1 MRESRWVTAAL
12 MTAALVVAGPAT
24 RAEASTI
31 TVDSVGQGF
40 DLNWTL
46 DLGGGNVLI
55 ADAHVLV
62 TAISSSSVT
71 LDFTVTNNTV
81 GGSNEAIHAIG
92 FDTNPN
98 ATSASITSGSYFS
111 YVGLQQTFPGF
122 QTIDVCVWTSTN
134 CTGGT
139 QPANL
144 APGLTDS
151 FVLTLGGTWGTPPSL
166 DMSRFVIKMQ
176 GDLGSYEF
184 EGSVVPEP
192 ASLLLLGT
200 GLTLVATGL
209 RRRRSRSRG

>member
-1 MRESRWVTAAL
+1 MRASRWLTAAL
-12 MTAALVVAGPAT
+12 MAAALVVAGPVEQAD
-24 RAEASTI
+24 ASTI
-31 TVDSVGQGF
+31 TVDSVGQAF

-46 DLGGGNVLI
+46 DLGGGDVLVT
-55 ADAHVLV
+55 DAHVLV
-62 TAISSSSVT
+62 TALSSSSVSFN
-71 LDFTVTNNTV
+71 FTVTNNTV
-81 GGSNEAIHAIG
+81 GGSNTAVHAIG

-98 ATSASITSGSYFS
+98 ATSATITSGTYFS

-134 CTGGT
+134 CTGGS

-144 APGLTDS
+144 APGLTDA

-200 GLTLVATGL
+200 GLTLAATQL
-209 RRRRSRSRG
+209 RRRRSRR